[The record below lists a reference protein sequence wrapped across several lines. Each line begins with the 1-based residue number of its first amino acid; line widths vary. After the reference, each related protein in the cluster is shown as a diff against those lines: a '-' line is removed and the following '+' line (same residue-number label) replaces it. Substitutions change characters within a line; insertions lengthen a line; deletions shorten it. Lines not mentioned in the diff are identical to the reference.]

1 MINVSNNTSL
11 TRWVPFIFVVLWSTG
26 FIGAKY
32 ALPYIEPFNLLLI
45 RMLISLVVFGLLML
59 AFRSAWPSKSQIMHQ
74 LVVGSLVHGA
84 YLGGTFAAIKLHM
97 PAGVTSLLVGLQPLL
112 TALIAWSILG
122 ERLYP
127 KQWIGL
133 FLGLLGV
140 SMVLLRGQELG
151 QFDVSMAALIA
162 ALIALLGIS
171 IGTLY
176 QKHFGKDV
184 DLLSASFFQ
193 YLATAVWMALLSGLY
208 EHQQVQWHPELIL
221 ALIWLVFG
229 LSLSAILLLM
239 YMIREGEASR
249 VASYFYLVP
258 PLTALETW
266 LLFDEV
272 LSVGAI
278 AGVLVTVLGVFLVLK
293 SPRQNVQSSNN
304 KLGKKINLSG

>member
-1 MINVSNNTSL
+1 
-11 TRWVPFIFVVLWSTG
+11 
-26 FIGAKY
+26 
-32 ALPYIEPFNLLLI
+32 
-45 RMLISLVVFGLLML
+45 
-59 AFRSAWPSKSQIMHQ
+59 
-74 LVVGSLVHGA
+74 
-84 YLGGTFAAIKLHM
+84 
-97 PAGVTSLLVGLQPLL
+97 
-112 TALIAWSILG
+112 
-122 ERLYP
+122 
-127 KQWIGL
+127 
-133 FLGLLGV
+133 
-140 SMVLLRGQELG
+140 
-151 QFDVSMAALIA
+151 
-162 ALIALLGIS
+162 
-171 IGTLY
+171 
-176 QKHFGKDV
+176 
-184 DLLSASFFQ
+184 
-193 YLATAVWMALLSGLY
+193 MALLSGLF
-208 EHQQVQWHPELIL
+208 EHQQVHWHPELIL